1 MRQHL
6 SNGWLAAAL
15 AALAC
20 LLAITAYAEVKQ
32 DLGRTACVHDT
43 TGVKERTAACTIGS
57 PTPCG
62 AMARTV

>member
-6 SNGWLAAAL
+6 LNGWLAAAL

-20 LLAITAYAEVKQ
+20 LLGMTAYAEVKQ

-43 TGVKERTAACTIGS
+43 AGVKEWTATCTICGS
-57 PTPCG
+57 TPCG
-62 AMARTV
+62 TMAPRA